1 MGAGSRPWFAAPTST
16 HWPGSA
22 IAFAIASAFASPVA
36 IAIVI
41 AIA

>member
-22 IAFAIASAFASPVA
+22 IATAFAFASPVA
-36 IAIVI
+36 IAIAI